1 MSDMLF
7 LAILIGFGVLT
18 WGLLALCDQLL
29 GGKR

>member
-7 LAILIGFGVLT
+7 LAILIGFSVLT
-18 WGLLALCDQLL
+18 WGLLALCDLLL